1 MDGFLKSAAIAFALV
16 AGIAVVSMGHRTRE
30 TISPE
35 MSGLSNGDSSAIGG
49 SLYKRCGK
57 LAYKYK
63 TRCYS
68 KPLDSLASAGQV
80 RVAMTALKGL
90 GVLDQDA
97 KSDGH
102 VLAHGIGIAAGKRGG
117 DVAATFAMCDPSNQS
132 GCYHG
137 VIQAYF
143 AQATRIGAKE
153 VNGLCMPFSAP
164 TADQWIRFQCVHGLG
179 HGFEMIYSHDLRKS
193 LDGCDLLTDEWDRD
207 SCYGGVFMENI
218 VNVSTPDPPGHDMAM
233 HMSMPTQSK
242 KPFKAV
248 DPDDPL
254 YPCSVV
260 GSKYQN
266 SCYQMQT
273 SVILFLNHDDML
285 ATAKTCDTAPYA
297 MRFVC
302 YQSLGRDISAYS
314 IQDFTK
320 GKEMCS
326 AGTPRY
332 QPWCYVGFVK
342 NVVDR
347 NASASDGLSFCNVL
361 RGEFNKLKCFQA
373 VGEEISAIR
382 NDSTGRRALCNVPGD
397 EDHLEACLYG
407 AGVISTAP
415 MTLARLNAL
424 VNQIPKQ
431 ALVSNG
437 APRVP

>member
-1 MDGFLKSAAIAFALV
+1 MIRLLKAAVIALAVV
-16 AGIAVVSMGHRTRE
+16 AGIAVVSLGHRSNE
-30 TISPE
+30 KNSVSE
-35 MSGLSNGDSSAIGG
+35 ANGLSKGDSGAIAF
-49 SLYKRCGK
+49 SLHERCGK
-57 LAYKYK
+57 LVAANK

-68 KPLDSLASAGQV
+68 TFLDSLASAGQV
-80 RVAMTALKGL
+80 RVAMTALTGL
-90 GVLDQDA
+90 GVLDPDA
-97 KSDGH
+97 RSDGH
-102 VLAHGIGIAAGKRGG
+102 VLAHEIGIAAGKRGG

-143 AQATRIGAKE
+143 AQATRIGVKE

-179 HGFEMIYSHDLRKS
+179 HGFEMIYNHDLRKS
-193 LDGCDLLTDEWDRD
+193 LDGCDLLSDEWDRD

-233 HMSMPTQSK
+233 HMSMPAQSQ

-248 DPDDPL
+248 DPADPL

-273 SVILFLNHDDML
+273 SVILFLNHDDMI

-314 IQDFTK
+314 VQDFTK
-320 GKEMCS
+320 GKAMCS
-326 AGTPRY
+326 TGTPRY
-332 QPWCYVGFVK
+332 QPWCYV
-342 NVVDR
+342 
-347 NASASDGLSFCNVL
+347 
-361 RGEFNKLKCFQA
+361 
-373 VGEEISAIR
+373 
-382 NDSTGRRALCNVPGD
+382 
-397 EDHLEACLYG
+397 
-407 AGVISTAP
+407 
-415 MTLARLNAL
+415 
-424 VNQIPKQ
+424 
-431 ALVSNG
+431 
-437 APRVP
+437 